1 MARLRAARELPGTA
15 IERLIAY
22 YEALIAEEQ
31 VLPLMHVLHEFYA
44 LGLRRE
50 DMRAVIVDFIGQL
63 TGLLEAIIQEGIEI
77 GEFAPAD
84 ARQAARVLD
93 ALLSGTFLHWVYAPE
108 EVNVNAQLCYG
119 VRLVFRGLVAP
130 S

>member
-1 MARLRAARELPGTA
+1 M
-15 IERLIAY
+15 
-22 YEALIAEEQ
+22 
-31 VLPLMHVLHEFYA
+31 LPLMHVLHEFYA